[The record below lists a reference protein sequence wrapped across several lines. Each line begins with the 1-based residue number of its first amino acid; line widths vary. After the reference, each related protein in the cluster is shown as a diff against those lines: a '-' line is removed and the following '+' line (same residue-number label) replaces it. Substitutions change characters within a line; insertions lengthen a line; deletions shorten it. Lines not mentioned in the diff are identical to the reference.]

1 MGIKDFF
8 SKKRE
13 NQENDYEIFNCTWG
27 RTSANNGSIFIA
39 NVKKYSYYQ
48 REDGRKADI
57 VVAKMM
63 EDLYGNNDLTTQ
75 YVQQLPTPEQC
86 DNVVFEIPSNMDK
99 QKLEELK
106 QTMIDYYE
114 KAKNVDQKSKYMY
127 LGYIDE
133 YSRGKQQTDRNVLEF
148 VNENILPT
156 LQQEDAE
163 LKARRDRSTQ
173 TREIQPQVK
182 QPEQNWKS
190 GLIVNQDKEQSIRQQ
205 RISNAEIRQKSDF
218 YYNKD
223 GKRCIDYNG
232 INVRNGDIL
241 KIRQLEKVGKDENG
255 TYLYSGYIQSVFDKD
270 EYESLG
276 DETPL
281 GIPVC
286 FATDMRVEDIV
297 HKQDIQEVYS
307 LLTMLSAEDNFRNN
321 NGILNYIGK
330 LDKYNRI
337 FPDINETSKAIQDS
351 VASLK
356 QKFYLEKQERD
367 RQEQQ
372 NH

>member
-13 NQENDYEIFNCTWG
+13 NQENDYSIFNCKFGET
-27 RTSANNGSIFIA
+27 NSIDTQVFISS
-39 NVKKYSYYQ
+39 VKKYSDYIRQ
-48 REDGRKADI
+48 DGKKVDI

-63 EDLYGNNDLTTQ
+63 EDLYGKHDLGTS
-75 YVQQLPTPEQC
+75 YAQQLPTPEQC
-86 DNVVFEIPSNMDK
+86 DNVVFEIPSNMNK
-99 QKLEELK
+99 QQLEILI
-106 QTMIDYYE
+106 QIMTDYYE
-114 KAKNVDQKSKYMY
+114 EAKNVERNSKYMY

-133 YSRGKQQTDRNVLEF
+133 YSRGEQQTDRNVLEF
-148 VNENILPT
+148 INENILPT
-156 LQQEDAE
+156 LQQENAE

-205 RISNAEIRQKSDF
+205 RISNAEIRQKSEY

-223 GKRCIDYNG
+223 GKRCRDYDG

-255 TYLYSGYIQSVFDKD
+255 TYLYSGYIQSTFEKD
-270 EYESLG
+270 EAERLG
-276 DETPL
+276 NEVPY

>member
-13 NQENDYEIFNCTWG
+13 NQENDYSIFNCEFGET
-27 RTSANNGSIFIA
+27 NSIDTQVFISS
-39 NVKKYSYYQ
+39 VKKYSDYIRQ
-48 REDGRKADI
+48 DGKKVDI

-63 EDLYGNNDLTTQ
+63 EDLYGKHDLGTS

-86 DNVVFEIPSNMDK
+86 DNVVFEIPSNMNK
-99 QKLEELK
+99 QQLETLI
-106 QTMIDYYE
+106 QIMTDYYE

-133 YSRGKQQTDRNVLEF
+133 YSRGEQQTDRNVLEF
-148 VNENILPT
+148 INENILPT
-156 LQQEDAE
+156 LQQENVE
-163 LKARRDRSTQ
+163 LKTRRDRSTQ
-173 TREIQPQVK
+173 TTQNQTQV
-182 QPEQNWKS
+182 EQAEQEWKNS
-190 GLIVNQDKEQSIRQQ
+190 LRVNQDYELLKRKQ
-205 RISNAEIRQKSDF
+205 RISNAEIHQKSDF

-223 GKRCIDYNG
+223 GKSCIDYDG

-270 EYESLG
+270 KYESLG